1 MSIIV
6 ALQGDSTMYDAIFCA
21 MLFFLTFEILP
32 HIASLANEDKLFRRL
47 HNNLALIRLFNNVY
61 DIFYFG
67 LLDIGICIIYSVSI
81 FVSIKKMTPDSSI
94 NLLMFPLYLMRD
106 VKVMSTTSTLVFG
119 FRV

>member
-1 MSIIV
+1 M
-6 ALQGDSTMYDAIFCA
+6 MPYFCA

-67 LLDIGICIIYSVSI
+67 LLDIGICIIYLVSYI
-81 FVSIKKMTPDSSI
+81 QYLFLYQLKK
-94 NLLMFPLYLMRD
+94 
-106 VKVMSTTSTLVFG
+106 
-119 FRV
+119 